1 MNKVKLGELLRVKRG
16 KSLPGKFYST
26 TGSLIRLTLGNFDY
40 PDGGF
45 KKNTSKSDLFYLG
58 PVESEFILKKGDLIT
73 PLTEQ
78 VAGLLGEVAVIPESD
93 LYIQSGDVGLLVPFV
108 DKLDS
113 NFARYL
119 VASCYVKKQLGQAA
133 QQTKIRHTSPEAIEN
148 CLVWVPALDEQKYIG
163 RLLAEIDDKIELNK
177 RMMRELEDTAR
188 LIYDYW
194 FTQFDFPDENGKPYR
209 SSGGKMVYSKTLERE
224 IPEGWEAV
232 SVNEL
237 VHVEKGIS
245 YKANDLK
252 GEGVP
257 MVNLASFNTGGTYK
271 AEGLKSYSGAIDSR
285 KTVLPLDLVMCIT
298 QQTAIDL
305 SGKTNVIGK
314 TFFVPDI
321 FDNTVVIS
329 TDVCKL
335 MVSNEAYAYVLNG
348 LFKRSDIHKY
358 IVGFAN
364 GTKIKHLDTSA
375 AFNLRFAV
383 PPNGSDVLECY
394 SVKARLF
401 EKEKS
406 NLLRENLCLGVL
418 RDWLLPMLMNGQVH
432 VD

>member
-1 MNKVKLGELLRVKRG
+1 MSKVKLGDVMTPHRG
-16 KSLPGKFYST
+16 YDLPNAQR
-26 TGSLIRLTLGNFDY
+26 ID
-40 PDGGF
+40 
-45 KKNTSKSDLFYLG
+45 
-58 PVESEFILKKGDLIT
+58 
-73 PLTEQ
+73 
-78 VAGLLGEVAVIPESD
+78 
-93 LYIQSGDVGLLVPFV
+93 GDVPIIGSSGVSGSHNVARLH
-108 DKLDS
+108 DKNVITGRYGTIGKVFYHDGPCWPLNTTLYVEDFHD
-113 NFARYL
+113 NNARY
-119 VASCYVKKQLGQAA
+119 VAYLL
-133 QQTKIRHTSPEAIEN
+133 EAILASPVINGGDKSTVPGIDRNALHAMEIPYIEN
-148 CLVWVPALDEQKYIG
+148 HDEQGLIANV
-163 RLLAEIDDKIELNK
+163 LSSIDDKIALNK
-177 RMMRELEDTAR
+177 KIMTELEKTSR

-209 SSGGKMVYSKTLERE
+209 SSGGKMVYNETLKRE

-237 VHVEKGIS
+237 VRIEKGIS

-257 MVNLASFNTGGTYK
+257 MINLASFNTDGTYK
-271 AEGLKSYSGAIDSR
+271 VEGLKSYSGALDSR
-285 KTVLPLDLVMCIT
+285 KMVSSLDLVMCIT

-321 FDNTVVIS
+321 FSKTTVIS

-335 MVSNEAYAYVLNG
+335 MVRNDAYAYVLNG

-364 GTKIKHLDTSA
+364 GTKIKHLDTAS
-375 AFNLRFAV
+375 AFNLRVAV
-383 PPNGSDVLECY
+383 PPNGSDVLRIY
-394 SVKARLF
+394 SVKVRLF
-401 EKEKS
+401 EKEKN
-406 NLLRENLCLGVL
+406 NLLRENLRLEAL

-432 VD
+432 VG

>member
-1 MNKVKLGELLRVKRG
+1 MSRQEYSKVKLADVATLVNGRAYLMPELQDSGKYKIVRVGNFSG
-16 KSLPGKFYST
+16 KDEWFYSDME
-26 TGSLIRLTLGNFDY
+26 LE
-40 PDGGF
+40 PD
-45 KKNTSKSDLFYLG
+45 KYCY
-58 PVESEFILKKGDLIT
+58 KGDLLYKWACTFGPEIWNDKKTIYHYHIWKIVNDPERIDRDYLYYLLKAMTPYWLAGTHGSTMVHIT
-73 PLTEQ
+73 KEGMEDNDITIPVSTGYQ
-78 VAGLLGEVAVIPESD
+78 KTVAQIL
-93 LYIQSGDVGLLVPFV
+93 
-108 DKLDS
+108 
-113 NFARYL
+113 R
-119 VASCYVKKQLGQAA
+119 
-133 QQTKIRHTSPEAIEN
+133 T
-148 CLVWVPALDEQKYIG
+148 
-163 RLLAEIDDKIELNK
+163 IDDKIALSK
-177 RMMRELEDTAR
+177 KMMAELEDTAR

-209 SSGGKMVYSKTLERE
+209 SSGGKMVYNETLKRE

-257 MVNLASFNTGGTYK
+257 MVNLASFDTGGTYK

-335 MVSNEAYAYVLNG
+335 MVGNEAYAYVLNG